1 MDEARQQALWEH
13 ELARVYNHAI
23 QKVAWEVHD
32 RMKHELYDDED
43 MMHPTAEFILSMEIP
58 YYPDEVEEMFERR
71 NILLYKENLTT
82 DEEEELQDLREQ
94 IEELPTGHSV
104 QEQIAIDSITDAAR
118 LLRKHKVIDDGK
130 DN

>member
-1 MDEARQQALWEH
+1 
-13 ELARVYNHAI
+13 
-23 QKVAWEVHD
+23 
-32 RMKHELYDDED
+32 MKHELYDDED

-58 YYPDEVEEMFERR
+58 YYPDWVEEMFELR
-71 NILLYKENLTT
+71 NKLLSKKNLTI

>member
-1 MDEARQQALWEH
+1 
-13 ELARVYNHAI
+13 
-23 QKVAWEVHD
+23 
-32 RMKHELYDDED
+32 
-43 MMHPTAEFILSMEIP
+43 
-58 YYPDEVEEMFERR
+58 
-71 NILLYKENLTT
+71 
-82 DEEEELQDLREQ
+82 LQDLREQ